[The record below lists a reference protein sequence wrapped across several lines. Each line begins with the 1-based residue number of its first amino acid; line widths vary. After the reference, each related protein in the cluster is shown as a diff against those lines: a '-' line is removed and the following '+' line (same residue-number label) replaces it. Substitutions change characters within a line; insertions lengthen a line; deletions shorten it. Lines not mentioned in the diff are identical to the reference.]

1 MTQIKNLIRPSE
13 SCGPIK
19 NMEKTTTKDLAS
31 LDDYTKMVLEPIPQ
45 IKEDEIVEGLVLAVT
60 NTAVYVDLTPVGT
73 GIIYGIEYIN
83 ARDLIKKI
91 NIGDTISAKVINKED
106 KNGYI
111 DLSLREAK
119 HALIWSEAEILL
131 KEKRVLSL
139 VVKEANKGGLIV
151 EWNGINGFLPSSQ
164 LKGDNYP
171 KVDDGSKEQILFE
184 LKKLVGKRIPVTI
197 IAAIPKEGKLIFS
210 ESTDPVLED
219 GELRDNKAKEEALKD
234 SKTLTK
240 IVAKYNLGDQLE
252 GVVTGVVDF
261 GIFVKIDN
269 EIEGL
274 IHKSEIDWGLVEN
287 TKDYAKIGDT
297 VKVEVIEIKDN
308 KISLSMKKLKEN
320 PWNAASKKYKKG
332 DIVNGVVIRFNKHGA
347 LASIEEG
354 VAGLVHISDFENEE
368 KMKEELSLGKIYSF
382 EITLFDGKEEKMT
395 LKLQK

>member
-1 MTQIKNLIRPSE
+1 MIQIKNKIMDNTNTNNLVAHDE
-13 SCGPIK
+13 Y
-19 NMEKTTTKDLAS
+19 A
-31 LDDYTKMVLEPIPQ
+31 KMVLEKISP
-45 IKEDEIVEGLVLAVT
+45 IKEEDIVEGDVLAIT
-60 NTAVYVDLTPVGT
+60 NTAVYVDLGPVGT

-83 ARDLIKKI
+83 ARDVIKKI
-91 NIGDTISAKVINKED
+91 NIGDKISAKVIVRED

-119 HALIWSEAEILL
+119 HALIWGEAEVLL

-139 VVKEANKGGLIV
+139 VAKEANKGGLIM

-164 LKGDNYP
+164 LKGENYP
-171 KVDDGSKEQILFE
+171 KVEDGAKDQILSE
-184 LKKLVGKRIPVTI
+184 LKKLIGKRIPVTI

-210 ESTDPVLED
+210 ETTDSVEGDEKVGKKED
-219 GELRDNKAKEEALKD
+219 AEKSAKD
-234 SKTLTK
+234 TKTITK
-240 IVAKYNLGDQLE
+240 IISKYNIGDQIE

-287 TKDYAKIGDT
+287 TKDYAKVGDT

-332 DIVNGVVIRFNKHGA
+332 DVVDGVVIRFNKHGA
-347 LASIEEG
+347 LVSIEEG
-354 VAGLVHISDFENEE
+354 VAGLIHISDFENEE
-368 KMKEELSLGKIYSF
+368 KMKEALSLGKIYKF
-382 EITLFDGKEEKMT
+382 EITLFEGKDEKMT
-395 LKLQK
+395 LTLKK

>member
-1 MTQIKNLIRPSE
+1 MN
-13 SCGPIK
+13 IK
-19 NMEKTTTKDLAS
+19 NMNEKTTKTNVA
-31 LDDYTKMVLEPIPQ
+31 LDEYTKMIMDKITP
-45 IKEDEIVEGLVLAVT
+45 IKEDDIVEGPVLAIT
-60 NTAVYVDLTPVGT
+60 NTAVYIDLGPVGT

-91 NIGDTISAKVINKED
+91 NIGDLISAKVIERED

-119 HALIWSEAEILL
+119 HALIWSEAESLL

-139 VVKEANKGGLIV
+139 VVKEANKGGLIMD
-151 EWNGINGFLPSSQ
+151 WNGINGFLPSSQ

-171 KVDDGSKEQILFE
+171 KVEDGAKDQILSE
-184 LKKLVGKRIPVTI
+184 LKKLIGKRIPVTI

-210 ESTDPVLED
+210 ESVDTLAAEAKGDKKSKE
-219 GELRDNKAKEEALKD
+219 KAVKD
-234 SKTLTK
+234 TKTITK
-240 IVAKYNLGDQLE
+240 IVSKYNLGDQLE

-287 TKDYAKIGDT
+287 TKDYAKVGDT
-297 VKVEVIEIKDN
+297 VKVEVIEIKDD

-320 PWNAASKKYKKG
+320 PWVSAAKKYKKG
-332 DIVNGVVIRFNKHGA
+332 DTVNGVVIRFNKHGA
-347 LASIEEG
+347 LVSIEEG
-354 VAGLVHISDFENEE
+354 VAGLVHISDFESEE
-368 KMKEELSLGKIYSF
+368 KMKEALSLGKVYAF

-395 LKLQK
+395 LSLKK

>member
-1 MTQIKNLIRPSE
+1 
-13 SCGPIK
+13 
-19 NMEKTTTKDLAS
+19 MEKTTTKDLAS

-91 NIGDTISAKVINKED
+91 NIGDTISAKVIDKED

-139 VVKEANKGGLIV
+139 VAKEANKGGLIV

-171 KVDDGSKEQILFE
+171 KVDDGSKDQILFE